1 MNYFAIACAMILLVS
16 CANQSP
22 YLTGSSQVRRE
33 LRTLIGSLEEETQE
47 EERFVTTQRI
57 LALYYVEDD
66 FQRQLLFL
74 TTYVEANPEDMFN
87 AYYLLV
93 VAEHYRE
100 TGAYPFARCYYERIV
115 KNHPDLLLGG
125 EHSIHQICLTNL
137 IDLVDEPEIRVEYYK
152 ELISRFGEAIDRG
165 RLAYELARTYEQL
178 GEWDLAMQFYK
189 EYLNYPETFVP
200 GEPNVRDNISRLVTL
215 YDLPNKNWTFDRLED
230 VVAAIQRAIWAQNP
244 RFLNEL
250 RSQVGFFARAW
261 EDSEPSSTL
270 SLVADLGIYLKSR
283 IRIPAELDRD
293 SNEQEAYL
301 ATYGWGFRIP
311 TWYLYF
317 RRLDFPADPSIH
329 GQWEWAGIYL
339 GEKPY

>member
-1 MNYFAIACAMILLVS
+1 MFVLVS
-16 CANQSP
+16 CSDQPLA
-22 YLTGSSQVRRE
+22 YLTGNSQVRRE
-33 LRTLIGSLEEETQE
+33 LRTLITSLDEETSE

-57 LALYYVEDD
+57 LALYFEEDD

-74 TTYVEANPEDMFN
+74 TTYVESNPNDMFN

-93 VAEHYRE
+93 VAEYYRE
-100 TGAYPFARCYYERIV
+100 TGAYPFARYYYERIV

-125 EHSIHQICLTNL
+125 EHSIHKICLTNL
-137 IDLVDEPEIRVEYYK
+137 IDLVDEAEIRVEYYK
-152 ELISRFGEAIDRG
+152 ELISRFGEGIDRG
-165 RLAYELARTYEQL
+165 RLAYDLAKTYEQL

-200 GEPNVRDNISRLVTL
+200 GEPNVRDNVSRLVTL

-230 VVAAIQRAIWAQNP
+230 AITAIQRAIWAQNP
-244 RFLNEL
+244 RYLNDL
-250 RSQVGFFARAW
+250 RSKVGFFARAW
-261 EDSEPSSTL
+261 EDAEPSSTL

-283 IRIPAELDRD
+283 IRIPADLDRD

-317 RRLDFPADPSIH
+317 RRLDFPADPSVH